1 MATHQKEKGMSQQCL
16 SSCYNQKLLW
26 EKRMLIGCML
36 SFIQDMWREV
46 TKLFGPRA
54 VLFISSDEKAKV
66 PLGFA
71 AATLQASL
79 LMHLEYKVK
88 LPDYSF
94 VVATRHK
101 LNPSVYGVC
110 DVNLKG
116 EVTYSGDT
124 FIQTRSEKHDKSSAE
139 THAYDMH
146 KFFRSERMA
155 PKPIL
160 LMETDSAQDEA
171 PRYPKPLATVIFL
184 FKELKLDALLH
195 GISTSDLS
203 AFNPVE
209 RQITPLSHDVSG
221 IILLHDYFGNHLD
234 TSGKTKDIKLEKKN
248 FKK

>member
-1 MATHQKEKGMSQQCL
+1 
-16 SSCYNQKLLW
+16 
-26 EKRMLIGCML
+26 MLIGCML

-71 AATLQASL
+71 AATLQAPL

-195 GISTSDLS
+195 
-203 AFNPVE
+203 
-209 RQITPLSHDVSG
+209 DVSG
-221 IILLHDYFGNHLD
+221 IILFHDYFGNHLD

-248 FKK
+248 FFKK

>member
-1 MATHQKEKGMSQQCL
+1 
-16 SSCYNQKLLW
+16 
-26 EKRMLIGCML
+26 MLIGCML

-71 AATLQASL
+71 AATLQAPL

-171 PRYPKPLATVIFL
+171 PRYPKPLAT
-184 FKELKLDALLH
+184 D
-195 GISTSDLS
+195 ISIQRAQTRCTFAWHQHFRSVRL
-203 AFNPVE
+203 
-209 RQITPLSHDVSG
+209 
-221 IILLHDYFGNHLD
+221 
-234 TSGKTKDIKLEKKN
+234 
-248 FKK
+248 